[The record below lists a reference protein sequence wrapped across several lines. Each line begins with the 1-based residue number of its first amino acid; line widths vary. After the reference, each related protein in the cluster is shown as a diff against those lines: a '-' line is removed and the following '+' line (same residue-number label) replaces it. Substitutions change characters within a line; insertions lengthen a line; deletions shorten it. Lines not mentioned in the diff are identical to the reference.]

1 MSIVVCPYC
10 RNGFRDDA
18 GECPVCGRRL
28 DYANWP
34 REACSPTGQRPRLTI
49 QWADNK
55 WSPDTADFIIGRQ
68 PGANGLVI
76 DFPSVS
82 REHVHVRLEDGV
94 WTVRSLGK
102 EFKINGREMPGESFA
117 LQTDDVIE
125 ITPYSLQVS
134 VEYIEQPPSFG
145 LCKGNLRN
153 PGVFPL
159 VEGVPVHIGSDGS
172 SCQIII
178 DGTDPVHAMIYFQ
191 QDTGSWWITDLVSAH
206 GTKLNGRPIRNE
218 KLFQGDKITIC
229 GVEIVFEL
237 SGLRAGYSAQTG
249 IEVAIDD
256 VSVKKGGNDI
266 LREICCNIRPGEF
279 VGVLGPSGC
288 GKSSLIQ
295 RLVGLGSFDDGE
307 IRINSIPFRERRADI
322 QAVTAYVPQDVAL
335 HADLTL
341 AEEMEVFCKL
351 HLGGEEVSE
360 NKILSVLRLV
370 GLESK
375 WKTPDGRSGRI
386 GDLSGGE
393 KRRASIALELLREPR
408 LFVFDE
414 PTAGLDPASETE
426 IMLYLRR
433 IANQGKTVICS
444 THIMGNMTLFDKV
457 LFLSRGRQV
466 FYGTP
471 RELLNC
477 FKIDSPLELYQR
489 FGQGDREEQLAES
502 CKTAQKYRKSDY
514 FGKYRPGPPRS
525 REIPAKSRSS
535 SWLRMTGGYLQ
546 RQLFEY
552 LSFRNSRTAIKA
564 FGQSFAFIQ
573 TILLPIL
580 VAFVLKIACADFFFH
595 EHKKLF
601 FFAAVAVY
609 WFGLNSNIRELVKE
623 RTPWRCLERL
633 EHVSLPAYLSAK
645 VLWTSLV
652 CFIQLLLF
660 ASCIWGIPRF
670 PLEEILEPGTAQS
683 VIEFRFSYFFILYL
697 VSLLG
702 AWTSLAVSAIC
713 KKENAAIGLLPII
726 LIPVLFFSQPI
737 ILDDTFGDLWPR
749 HVEKCGCKACRE
761 APPERPSNGHYLGI
775 AVRLERFMPCDKPEL
790 VMDKI
795 DNGQIKAGEWT
806 YFALQTGSYML
817 LMLLMM
823 CYWQNKNERE
833 WEGR

>member
-10 RNGFRDDA
+10 KNGFRDDA
-18 GECPVCGRRL
+18 WECPVCGKRL
-28 DYANWP
+28 DDWP
-34 REACSPTGQRPRLTI
+34 REACSPTGQRPRLTLR
-49 QWADNK
+49 WTDSK
-55 WSPDTADFIIGRQ
+55 WSPNTTDFVIGRE
-68 PGANGLVI
+68 PGANGLVL
-76 DFPSVS
+76 DCPSVS
-82 REHVHVRLEDGV
+82 REHVHVSLEDGV
-94 WTVRSLGK
+94 WTARSLGK
-102 EFKINGREMPGESFA
+102 EFKINGQKIPEGSFA

-134 VEYIEQPPSFG
+134 VEYIAPPPVFG
-145 LCKGNLRN
+145 QCRGTLRN

-159 VEGVPVHIGSDGS
+159 EEDASVYIGSDGS

-178 DGTDPVHAMIYFQ
+178 DGAAPEHAMIFFQ
-191 QDTGSWWITDLVSAH
+191 KDTASWWITDLRSAH
-206 GTKLNGRPIRNE
+206 GTKLNGRPIHTE

-237 SGLRAGYSAQTG
+237 SRLRAGYSGQTG

-256 VSVKKGGNDI
+256 VSAQKGGNDI
-266 LREICCNIRPGEF
+266 LHEICCNIRAGEF

-295 RLVGLGSFDDGE
+295 RLVGLGRFDNGE
-307 IRINSIPFRERRADI
+307 IRINGIPFRERRADI

-351 HLGGEEVSE
+351 HLTEEDVSE
-360 NKILSVLRLV
+360 KQILSVLRLV

-375 WKTPDGRSGRI
+375 WKPSDGNPGRI

-393 KRRASIALELLREPR
+393 KRRASIALELLREPQ

-444 THIMGNMTLFDKV
+444 THIMGNMTLFDKI
-457 LFLSRGRQV
+457 LFLSKGRQI

-471 RELLNC
+471 WELLNH
-477 FKIDSPLELYQR
+477 FKADSPLELYQR
-489 FGQGDREEQLAES
+489 FGQGDKEEQKDEADQAAEEFR
-502 CKTAQKYRKSDY
+502 QRDY
-514 FGKYRPGPPRS
+514 FGKYRPGPARS
-525 REIPAKSRSS
+525 REIPAGREKSSF
-535 SWLRMTGGYLQ
+535 LRMTGGYLL

-552 LSFRNSRTAIKA
+552 LSFRNSRTAVKA

-573 TILLPIL
+573 TFLLPIL
-580 VAFVLKIACADFFFH
+580 VALVLKIACADNFFH
-595 EHKKLF
+595 LHKRLF
-601 FFAAVAVY
+601 FFAAIAVY

-633 EHVSLPAYLSAK
+633 EHVSLSAYLSAK
-645 VLWTSLV
+645 VLWTALI
-652 CFIQLLLF
+652 CFVQLLLF
-660 ASCIWGIPRF
+660 AVCIWGTPHF
-670 PLEEILEPGTAQS
+670 PLEEILNPGSKPEAL
-683 VIEFRFSYFFILYL
+683 EFRFSYFLILYL

-713 KKENAAIGLLPII
+713 KKENAAIGFLPII
-726 LIPVLFFSQPI
+726 LIPVLFFSEPI
-737 ILDDTFGDLWPR
+737 ILDDTFGDLWPK
-749 HVEKCGCKACRE
+749 HVDKCECEACKKTKPSA
-761 APPERPSNGHYLGI
+761 PSNGHYSWL

-790 VMDKI
+790 VMDRI
-795 DNGQIKAGEWT
+795 ENGQIKAEEWK
-806 YFALQTGSYML
+806 YFALQTGSYMF
-817 LMLLMM
+817 LMLLLM
-823 CYWQNKNERE
+823 CFWQNKNERE